1 MKRLLIRPGAIGDVI
16 VSLPALES
24 LRTDATEIWAP
35 AAVTSLVRLGCRVRS
50 LQETGLDWLELPG
63 EQAPPRLVESLR
75 EFDSIVSWYGSN
87 RDEFREAA
95 DRLGLPVELLPAL
108 PSGTSTHAVDFYLA
122 QAIALGGRP
131 VVPTPR
137 IRCEACPGEYAVI
150 HPFSGS
156 AGKNWPLKNFEA
168 LARHLEPRLAVEWTA
183 GPGEILSGA
192 RRFDDLY
199 DLATWLAGARLY
211 VGNDSGI
218 SHLAAA
224 VGTPAVVIFG
234 PTDPRVWAPRGSDVR
249 VVAAL
254 ESDVETVAGI
264 AQSAIRR

>member
-35 AAVTSLVRLGCRVRS
+35 SAVTSLVRLGCRVRS

-63 EQAPPRLVESLR
+63 EHAPPRLVESLLG
-75 EFDSIVSWYGSN
+75 FDSIVSWYGSN
-87 RDEFREAA
+87 RDEFREAVE
-95 DRLGLPVELLPAL
+95 RLGLPVEFLPAL
-108 PSGTSTHAVDFYLA
+108 PAGTSTHAVDFYLS
-122 QAIALGGRP
+122 QAIALGGRL
-131 VVPTPR
+131 VDPTPR
-137 IRCEACPGEYAVI
+137 IPCEARRGDYAVI

-156 AGKNWPLKNFEA
+156 VGKNWPLENFEA
-168 LARHLEPRLAVEWTA
+168 LARHLEPRLAVEWAA
-183 GPGEILSGA
+183 GPGETLAGA
-192 RRFDDLY
+192 RRYNDLY
-199 DLATWLAGARLY
+199 ELATWLAGARLY

-234 PTDPRVWAPRGSDVR
+234 PTDPQVWAPRGSDVHVIATMDR
-249 VVAAL
+249 
-254 ESDVETVAGI
+254 DVESVAGI